1 MRKPP
6 PNVSFAVFAD
16 LLHSA
21 VFVSPSIFF
30 GSGRGR
36 VVGLGPAHLV
46 ALVAQLLDP
55 VDKLLALEVADLTPA
70 TATALGG

>member
-6 PNVSFAVFAD
+6 PNLSFAVFAD
-16 LLHSA
+16 LLHTT
-21 VFVSPSIFF
+21 VLISPSCFF

-36 VVGLGPAHLV
+36 VSGLRPAHLV

-55 VDKLLALEVADLTPA
+55 VDKLLSLEVADLTPA
-70 TATALGG
+70 TVTALGG